1 MASPDDGLSGRW
13 QAEREP
19 RRNMIADLSSE
30 KFSRHLSQ
38 CSVFPYG
45 LLCFSAMREAS
56 LLYTTVAVAPMPPAV
71 VNTSGENEPCS
82 TSLTLSS

>member
-1 MASPDDGLSGRW
+1 
-13 QAEREP
+13 
-19 RRNMIADLSSE
+19 MIADLSSE

-38 CSVFPYG
+38 CSVLPSG

-56 LLYTTVAVAPMPPAV
+56 LLYTTVAVAPMPAV
-71 VNTSGENEPCS
+71 VNTSGEDEPCS